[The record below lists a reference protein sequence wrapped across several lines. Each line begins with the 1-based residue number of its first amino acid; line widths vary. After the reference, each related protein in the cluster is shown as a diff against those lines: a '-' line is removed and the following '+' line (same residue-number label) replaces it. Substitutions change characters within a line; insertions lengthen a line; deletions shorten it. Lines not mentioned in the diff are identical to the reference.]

1 MMSEM
6 GWDKEESGVERN
18 NVGFAGVTAPSPE
31 PVKAFLSQLCQGEKQ
46 FRSWG
51 IWRQPQTLLAV
62 VVVQQQGPLWLL
74 SGHPGHYF
82 CTKNH

>member
-6 GWDKEESGVERN
+6 GWDKESGVERI
-18 NVGFAGVTAPSPE
+18 NVSSASGAAPGPE
-31 PVKAFLSQLCQGEKQ
+31 PIKASLSQLCQEETL
-46 FRSWG
+46 RSWG
-51 IWRQPQTLLAV
+51 IWRQPQTLLA

-82 CTKNH
+82 CTKKH